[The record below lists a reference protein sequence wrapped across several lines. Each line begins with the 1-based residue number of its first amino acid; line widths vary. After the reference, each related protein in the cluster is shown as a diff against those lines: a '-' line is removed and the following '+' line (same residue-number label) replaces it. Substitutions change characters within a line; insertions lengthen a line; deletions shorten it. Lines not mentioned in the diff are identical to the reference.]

1 MSDTSSQNS
10 PSRDTLQAEIAY
22 QISPAGG
29 RMTTFIIKDK
39 TGNCTIP
46 PYTNV
51 RLINCNLQSLSV
63 SNSSILYIF
72 GGSLVTGQ
80 GNFNITNSAVIVEG
94 VTKWNA
100 PVTFTNS
107 KVEFIGNCQIGAT
120 VTLNNSS
127 YMKSIGNTWKGIN
140 SKIAI
145 IATDNSRV
153 DSSKDYWSSWGDYFW
168 KVTSNSI
175 IKIINASNIDHT
187 GDAGGGLALVDGT
200 SVVVLSHPVIPP
212 ITTNSNPLFNCTNGS
227 RVELYNFPS
236 LVADGVIFQLD
247 SSRVIVRNVDS
258 LTSNKDKIGNL
269 TGSFIEFSN
278 VPTFSSNST
287 KDMFTATD
295 SVIFFNTAKS
305 LKAKG
310 IALNLTQT
318 NIRFGGSDASIESTS
333 NIAIQAVNSTLFMV
347 NLSSIKSD
355 AAGAISLDGS
365 AFKGTNIT
373 NITSGYA
380 GETITG
386 KNSSYLTLTNV
397 KTISG
402 FGDSGILL
410 QKSKASLLNV
420 DTIKSQGG
428 AGAGIKA
435 TTQSSV
441 IGRNIGNVSG
451 PEQGIFL
458 DDYSTLIFK
467 GNNTIVKGSTSGV
480 SVGEGCRT
488 NISNVDT
495 ISASQGNGIDNPG
508 KHARIELKDVKT
520 ISGSAAGLSILGA
533 DLLLD
538 NSGIGGATITG
549 TTGIKLSSSENL
561 GTYKAV
567 IVGPLS
573 VNAGVALDATNYQI
587 EEQGVSWNG
596 SVITTN
602 CITKNTLSETSG
614 NTTGVGSHSDQIR
627 TVLGSLSLSK
637 VSSMRLRGSSV
648 NGSTSLDKSF
658 MDLGASTA
666 NAATL
671 TDSFLGAFF
680 SKIGTVSLSGLSSA
694 LGGGSQGATLNF
706 SGDEATSSPTAY
718 LASTGTV
725 GFQADNDVNMKTG
738 NNIVFDSPNAIQY
751 TGDADVVITVGGSS
765 ITVTP
770 SSIVLIA
777 NSITENLA

>member
-51 RLINCNLQSLSV
+51 RLINCNLQSFSV

-72 GGSLVTGQ
+72 CGSLVTGQ
-80 GNFNITNSAVIVEG
+80 GNFNITNSAVIVD
-94 VTKWNA
+94 
-100 PVTFTNS
+100 
-107 KVEFIGNCQIGAT
+107 GAT

-386 KNSSYLTLTNV
+386 KNSSYLTLTNI

-467 GNNTIVKGSTSGV
+467 GNNTI
-480 SVGEGCRT
+480 
-488 NISNVDT
+488 
-495 ISASQGNGIDNPG
+495 
-508 KHARIELKDVKT
+508 
-520 ISGSAAGLSILGA
+520 
-533 DLLLD
+533 
-538 NSGIGGATITG
+538 
-549 TTGIKLSSSENL
+549 
-561 GTYKAV
+561 
-567 IVGPLS
+567 
-573 VNAGVALDATNYQI
+573 
-587 EEQGVSWNG
+587 
-596 SVITTN
+596 
-602 CITKNTLSETSG
+602 
-614 NTTGVGSHSDQIR
+614 
-627 TVLGSLSLSK
+627 
-637 VSSMRLRGSSV
+637 
-648 NGSTSLDKSF
+648 
-658 MDLGASTA
+658 
-666 NAATL
+666 
-671 TDSFLGAFF
+671 
-680 SKIGTVSLSGLSSA
+680 
-694 LGGGSQGATLNF
+694 
-706 SGDEATSSPTAY
+706 
-718 LASTGTV
+718 
-725 GFQADNDVNMKTG
+725 
-738 NNIVFDSPNAIQY
+738 
-751 TGDADVVITVGGSS
+751 
-765 ITVTP
+765 
-770 SSIVLIA
+770 
-777 NSITENLA
+777 